1 MTGRFAPREVA
12 ARSGFSCLRPS
23 GWWTDRDSPGGGMAG
38 FGEQDLEWLEVP
50 ALPTGQPKSFPVR
63 RVYIDDNPPLR

>member
-1 MTGRFAPREVA
+1 
-12 ARSGFSCLRPS
+12 
-23 GWWTDRDSPGGGMAG
+23 MAG